1 MSGWV
6 QSIVFPLLAGLLTVL
21 SPCLFPILPMYVVYV
36 ARATRSPLKATLVFA
51 SALSFSL
58 AAYAAAVVSIGRA
71 LLPLI
76 GSTEDAS
83 FVLAT
88 LLLVLAVAEVTPA
101 RYLFSA
107 AAARPVA
114 VRRLSLAG
122 AAALGALFAILAAP
136 CAAAPLLAW
145 TAQLMLQ
152 PSAAV
157 PSLLAFLAGVTAPF
171 LAIGALAH
179 SVGPRLHRSISRS
192 IVIRR
197 SYELTALLLALFAAV
212 TLLSLGNPVA
222 EISKRVARASPLI
235 QALLSLGFVVIGA
248 LTVVDR
254 SVLGR
259 ALALLALLTGVI
271 GVVVALPGALPW
283 GLLATYSS
291 LALVFA
297 ALCYIVSVAQLV
309 ARAGGGAGL
318 WIAIYALTAGLVAS
332 LQPFLRTS
340 VEISVGY
347 YLISTISAGMMPASV
362 AAVVQGRGAQGARF
376 H

>member
-21 SPCLFPILPMYVVYV
+21 SPCLFPILPMYVIYV
-36 ARATRSPLKATLVFA
+36 ARATGSPLKATLVFA

-58 AAYAAAVVSIGRA
+58 AAYAAAVVTIGRA

-101 RYLFSA
+101 RYLFSS

-152 PSAAV
+152 PSAAT

-179 SVGPRLHRSISRS
+179 SVGPRLHRSISKS
-192 IVIRR
+192 VVVRR
-197 SYELTALLLALFAAV
+197 SYELTALLLALFATA
-212 TLLSLGNPVA
+212 TLLSLGNPIV
-222 EISKRVARASPLI
+222 EVSERVARASALI
-235 QALLSLGFVVIGA
+235 QALLSLGFMAIGA
-248 LTVVDR
+248 LTIVDR
-254 SVLGR
+254 SALGR
-259 ALALLALLTGVI
+259 ALTLLTLITGAI
-271 GVVVALPGALPW
+271 GVAVAFRGALPW
-283 GLLATYSS
+283 GPLATSGS
-291 LALVFA
+291 LAWVFA
-297 ALCYIVSVAQLV
+297 ALCYIIFAAQLV
-309 ARAGGGAGL
+309 ARAEGGASL
-318 WIAIYALTAGLVAS
+318 WIAIYALTAGLAAS

-347 YLISTISAGMMPASV
+347 YLLSTISTGMVLASV
-362 AAVVQGRGAQGARF
+362 AAVVQRRGASRS
-376 H
+376 